1 MDKTTTL
8 NISTCYD
15 SQDAWSNYVDNINY
29 LVNKLDVHCEIS
41 NTRLINIIEDEQSY
55 LTDKYNYENSTIIK
69 SKGYSKGD
77 WQEYK
82 LYYNNLESKGDR
94 ALFDDLIKL
103 LKRSFT
109 HFNDYY
115 FELIECIEIEGKEY
129 ENTEPIEVGGF
140 FIDWIEF
147 PEDENILEA
156 FNDNFGIR
164 FDKVNIKE

>member
-1 MDKTTTL
+1 MKKATIL

-15 SQDAWSNYVDNINY
+15 SQDAWSNYVENINY
-29 LVNKLDVHCEIS
+29 IVNKLDVHCEIS
-41 NTRLINIIEDEQSY
+41 NTRFINIIEDEQSY
-55 LTDKYNYENSTIIK
+55 LTDINDYENSIIIK

-77 WQEYK
+77 WQEYI
-82 LYYNNLESKGDR
+82 LYYDNLESKKDR

-115 FELIECIEIEGKEY
+115 FELIKCIEIEGKEY
-129 ENTEPIEVGGF
+129 YSTEPIEGGSF

-147 PEDENILEA
+147 PKDEDILEA
-156 FNDNFGIR
+156 FNDNFGMR